1 MLIHYK
7 RLLFIRK
14 ITKIIAAI
22 RIEILPMN
30 LSRKLD
36 NMNSSAVTTNMNLF
50 LFFLYASVE
59 LSPCFEL
66 FLKLIKSE
74 AAINKA
80 IMKRIA
86 GNNFMPI
93 V

>member
-14 ITKIIAAI
+14 ITKIITAI

-30 LSRKLD
+30 FSRKLD
-36 NMNSSAVTTNMNLF
+36 NKSNNTVMMNMNLF
-50 LFFLYASVE
+50 LFFLYAFVE
-59 LSPCFEL
+59 VSPCFEL